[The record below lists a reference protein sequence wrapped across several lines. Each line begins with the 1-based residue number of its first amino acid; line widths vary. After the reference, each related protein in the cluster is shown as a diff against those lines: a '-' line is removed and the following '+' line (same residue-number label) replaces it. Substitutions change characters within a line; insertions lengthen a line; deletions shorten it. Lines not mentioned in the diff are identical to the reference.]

1 MTPTTASHFFVSD
14 FVNLKIKPTQS
25 FEYTHSVGYAY
36 VFINVS
42 THTYKYL
49 HLYYIFFLNRLGGH
63 PLISLSPS
71 PLPFHSSVSPFR
83 PSLLT
88 AGSSKATARRTS
100 SLSLST
106 PSRRGV
112 ESRSVSP
119 TVSDLGRL
127 SPRSYSWFS
136 P

>member
-49 HLYYIFFLNRLGGH
+49 HLYYIFF
-63 PLISLSPS
+63 
-71 PLPFHSSVSPFR
+71 
-83 PSLLT
+83 
-88 AGSSKATARRTS
+88 
-100 SLSLST
+100 
-106 PSRRGV
+106 
-112 ESRSVSP
+112 
-119 TVSDLGRL
+119 
-127 SPRSYSWFS
+127 
-136 P
+136 